1 MSKPTLKQEVNDFLK
16 ALNTHNPKI
25 IRHQAK
31 QTSADAKDAAL
42 IIAAHARNFRTA
54 QYIEYEGGNADR
66 AQKIARNDTHRNAL
80 AGYAAWKQEPKQK
93 RSAQIDKIAKVLLF
107 TCGTTFAG
115 FIGFIGVEY
124 ASAQRLGN
132 INHPLAATAP
142 LENVPLTIGEQKL
155 ARSLFGNE
163 IDYSKLHKNF
173 NKGASNSTK
182 DTHDHVNAVASVG
195 STTGIDFWQ
204 TKTHSSDYSLEKP
217 YIFGVFMHEMTHIL
231 QFQKG
236 TVESKYCK
244 TYPYTLT
251 ATSKFDDFCIEQQA
265 SIIGDYA
272 MRYLHPDKTTPY
284 RLENYGTINKVFRI
298 HDAESDALLAK
309 TVEDRFPQAKITRTG
324 LTTQKPATAA
334 KPTI

>member
-1 MSKPTLKQEVNDFLK
+1 MSKPNLKQEVDDFLK
-16 ALNTHNPKI
+16 ALNTHNAKI

-31 QTSADAKDAAL
+31 QTSATAKDAAL
-42 IIAAHARNFRTA
+42 IIATVAKSYKTA
-54 QYIEYEGGNADR
+54 NYIEYEGGNANR
-66 AQKIARNDTHRNAL
+66 AQKIARNDTHKNAL

-93 RSAQIDKIAKVLLF
+93 KAAQLDKAAKIFMLV
-107 TCGTTFAG
+107 CGTYFAG
-115 FIGFIGVEY
+115 FCGYLGMEY
-124 ASAQRLGN
+124 MSAQRLGE

-142 LENVPLTIGEQKL
+142 LTNVPLTRGEENL
-155 ARSLFGNE
+155 ARSIFGDE

-182 DTHDHVNAVASVG
+182 DTHDHADAVASVAG
-195 STTGIDFWQ
+195 TTGIDFWR

-217 YIFGVFMHEMTHIL
+217 YIFGTFMHEMTHIL

-244 TYPYTLT
+244 TYPYRLT

-265 SIIGDYA
+265 SIIGDYVA
-272 MRYLHPDKTTPY
+272 RFLHPDKATPY
-284 RLENYGTINKVFRI
+284 RLENYSTLNKITRT
-298 HDAESDALLAK
+298 HDDASDALLAK
-309 TVEDRFPQAKITRTG
+309 TVEARFPQAKITRTG
-324 LTTQKPATAA
+324 TTAPKPAPA